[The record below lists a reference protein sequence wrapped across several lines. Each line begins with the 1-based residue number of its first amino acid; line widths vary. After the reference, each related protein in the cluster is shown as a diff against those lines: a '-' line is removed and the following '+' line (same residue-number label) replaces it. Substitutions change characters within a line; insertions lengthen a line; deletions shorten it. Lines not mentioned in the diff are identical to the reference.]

1 MNYDI
6 EAEYGFNNGKIVVN
20 KSSVAGELTTKE
32 LIGSLSGD
40 MTLTSFESVQKVF
53 KDKDLASVHEKKS
66 LLEELWLYA
75 DDGDESDEF
84 KKYVLEILTPVR
96 HRLSDGDVEAVFP
109 KIYALLFPENIN

>member
-6 EAEYGFNNGKIVVN
+6 EAEYGLNNGKIVN

-32 LIGSLSGD
+32 LIGSLSED
-40 MTLTSFESVQKVF
+40 ITLTSFELVQNVF

-75 DDGDESDEF
+75 DDGDENDEF
-84 KKYVLEILTPVR
+84 KKYILEILTPVR